1 MRGGRS
7 IPPTR
12 PPKLIALDLDGTL
25 LTTDKTLT
33 PRTLRAVERTVQAG
47 TKVVLCTGRPP
58 RTARPFA
65 EQLGLVE
72 LAIVYNG
79 GAVYDFARDMALCR
93 YDFPMEVAHTAIERL
108 RARYPEVMCG
118 AETAYG
124 WFVDTAR
131 YEIVRR
137 GAVPYE
143 PEPDGVGEVE
153 SFLRESVTKLLF
165 WHPSEDAETL
175 AEALHGVSVHCTW
188 SMPGLLEVIAPEVNK
203 QVALARVAADLGVAA
218 HEVAAFGDQN
228 NDKEML
234 AWAGMGVAMSN
245 GSAPVR
251 ALADLVA
258 PSNDEDG
265 VAQVLEAW
273 L

>member
-1 MRGGRS
+1 
-7 IPPTR
+7 
-12 PPKLIALDLDGTL
+12 
-25 LTTDKTLT
+25 
-33 PRTLRAVERTVQAG
+33 
-47 TKVVLCTGRPP
+47 VVLCTGRPP

-65 EQLGLVE
+65 ERLQLLDT
-72 LAIVYNG
+72 AIVYNG
-79 GAVYDFARDMALCR
+79 AAIYDFAQETALCR
-93 YDFPMEVAHTAIERL
+93 YDVPVAVAHEVIGRL
-108 RARYPEVMCG
+108 RARYPDVMCG

-137 GAVPYE
+137 GKVPYE
-143 PEPDGVGEVE
+143 TEPDGVGEVE
-153 SFLRESVTKLLF
+153 SFLQGGVTKLLF
-165 WHPSEDAETL
+165 WHPRAHAEEL
-175 AEALHGVSVHCTW
+175 ARALGGVKVHCTW

-203 QVALARVAADLGVAA
+203 QVALARVAADLGLEAR
-218 HEVAAFGDQN
+218 EVAAFGDQN

-234 AWAGMGVAMSN
+234 AWASLGVAMEN
-245 GSAPVR
+245 GSAHVR
-251 ALADLVA
+251 ALADLIA

>member
-1 MRGGRS
+1 M
-7 IPPTR
+7 
-12 PPKLIALDLDGTL
+12 ALDLDGTL
-25 LTTDKTLT
+25 LTSDKTLS
-33 PRTLRAVERTVQAG
+33 PRTVQAVERVTRAG

-65 EQLGLVE
+65 ERLKLVE

-79 GAVYDFARDMALCR
+79 GAIYDFARDTALCR
-93 YDFPMEVAHTAIERL
+93 YDFPVAVAHEAIERL
-108 RARYPEVMCG
+108 RARYPDVMCG

-137 GAVPYE
+137 GRVPYE
-143 PEPDGVGEVE
+143 TEPDGVGEVE
-153 SFLRESVTKLLF
+153 RFLRESVTKLLF
-165 WHPSEDAETL
+165 WHPTASAETL
-175 AEALHGVSVHCTW
+175 AAALDGVSVHCTW

-203 QVALARVAADLGVAA
+203 QVALARVAADLGLQAR
-218 HEVAAFGDQN
+218 EVAAFGDQN

-234 AWAGMGVAMSN
+234 AWAGLGVAMGN
-245 GSAPVR
+245 GSESVR